1 MTDTDTVQSE
11 RTPRRV
17 RTDRETPSEPKPQR
31 GGALGRVLGLDL
43 ARALAVLGMFYA
55 HVGPMQEFKDSV
67 VNTIMQ
73 IPHGRS
79 SALFATLAGLSLVL
93 LAGGRRTLPTLER
106 RQRIVKIVIR
116 AVLLIALGTALTLWL
131 HTDIVILAFYGLFF
145 LLALPF
151 VRCGVKKLAVLS
163 ASFAV
168 VGSVVY
174 YWIGMAQPA
183 FVTALDAHDPITR
196 MGADGLGRLL
206 FTGLYPA
213 VPWLAYI
220 FAGMAI
226 AKLDLSAKRVRI
238 GMASVGAGLAL
249 AGYGLSWVLQKV
261 LFPGGGMGGG
271 SMSGSGSSGSGVAS
285 SSMGS
290 GSSGMSGSGASGTWS
305 DSLSGFDPWSSDMLQ
320 FLLSASPHSGT
331 AFELLG
337 NIGIAMLVI
346 VGSVALLDRS
356 ALARKLL
363 TPITAAGAMSLTLY
377 VAHLWAL
384 NHVPSNSEGGAV
396 VAALAVWGWFCVVGI
411 VFAFVWSRFFKR
423 GPLEYAM
430 QWATSP
436 AKLVR

>member
-1 MTDTDTVQSE
+1 MTDTDTVRSE
-11 RTPRRV
+11 RTLRLV
-17 RTDRETPSEPKPQR
+17 RTDRETPPEPKPQR

-43 ARALAVLGMFYA
+43 ARALAIFGMFYA
-55 HVGPMQEFKDSV
+55 HVGPMQEFKNPV
-67 VNTIMQ
+67 VDTIMQ

-79 SALFATLAGLSLVL
+79 SALFAILAGLSLVL
-93 LAGGRRTLPTLER
+93 LAGGRRPRPALER
-106 RQRIVKIVIR
+106 RQRTVKIVIR

-151 VRCGVKKLAVLS
+151 TRCGVKTLAALS
-163 ASFAV
+163 AAFAV
-168 VGSVVY
+168 VGSVVF
-174 YWIGMAQPA
+174 YWISMAQPA
-183 FVTALDAHDPITR
+183 FVTALNAHDPITR

-238 GMASVGAGLAL
+238 GMASVGAALAL
-249 AGYGLSWVLQKV
+249 AGYGLSSALQKV
-261 LFPGGGMGGG
+261 LSAGSGTGGAAT
-271 SMSGSGSSGSGVAS
+271 SGSSGSSGAAS

-290 GSSGMSGSGASGTWS
+290 SGTWS
-305 DSLSGFDPWSSDMLQ
+305 DSMSGFDPWSSDMLQ

-396 VAALAVWGWFCVVGI
+396 SAALAVWGWFCLGGI
-411 VFAFVWSRFFKR
+411 VLAFAWSRFFKR
-423 GPLEYAM
+423 GPLENAM

-436 AKLVR
+436 ARLVR

>member
-1 MTDTDTVQSE
+1 MTDTDTVRSE
-11 RTPRRV
+11 RTLRPF
-17 RTDRETPSEPKPQR
+17 RTDRETPPQPKPQR

-43 ARALAVLGMFYA
+43 ARALAIFGMFYA
-55 HVGPMQEFKDSV
+55 HVGPMQEFKNPV

-73 IPHGRS
+73 IPHGRA
-79 SALFATLAGLSLVL
+79 SALFAVLAGLSLVL
-93 LAGGRRTLPTLER
+93 LAGGRRPLPALER

-116 AVLLIALGTALTLWL
+116 ALLLIALGTALTLWL

-151 VRCGVKKLAVLS
+151 VRCGVKTLAVLS
-163 ASFAV
+163 AAFAV
-168 VGSVVY
+168 VGSVVF
-174 YWIGMAQPA
+174 YWIAMAQPS
-183 FVTALDAHDPITR
+183 FVTALNAHDPITR

-238 GMASVGAGLAL
+238 GMASVGAGLGL

-261 LFPGGGMGGG
+261 LFAGGGMGGG
-271 SMSGSGSSGSGVAS
+271 SGSSGSSTAS
-285 SSMGS
+285 TSTAS
-290 GSSGMSGSGASGTWS
+290 GSSGMSGSSGTWS
-305 DSLSGFDPWSSDMLQ
+305 DSMSGFDPWSSDMLQ

-346 VGSVALLDRS
+346 TGSVVLLDRS
-356 ALARKLL
+356 ALAQKLL
-363 TPITAAGAMSLTLY
+363 APVTAAGAMSLTLY

-384 NHVPSNSEGGAV
+384 NHVPSNSDGGSV
-396 VAALAVWGWFCVVGI
+396 TAALAVWGWFCVAGI
-411 VFAFVWSRFFKR
+411 AFAFVWSRFFKR

>member
-1 MTDTDTVQSE
+1 MTDTDTVRSE
-11 RTPRRV
+11 RTLRLV
-17 RTDRETPSEPKPQR
+17 RTDRETPPEPKPQR

-43 ARALAVLGMFYA
+43 ARALAILGMFYA
-55 HVGPMQEFKDSV
+55 HVGPMQEFKNPV

-79 SALFATLAGLSLVL
+79 SALFAILAGLSLVL
-93 LAGGRRTLPTLER
+93 LAGGRRPRPALER

-151 VRCGVKKLAVLS
+151 VRCGVKTLAVLS
-163 ASFAV
+163 AAFAL
-168 VGSVVY
+168 VGSVVF
-174 YWIGMAQPA
+174 YWISMAQPA
-183 FVTALDAHDPITR
+183 FVTALNAHDPITR

-226 AKLDLSAKRVRI
+226 ARLDLSAKPVRI

-249 AGYGLSWVLQKV
+249 AGYGLSWALQKV
-261 LFPGGGMGGG
+261 LFAGGGMGGG
-271 SMSGSGSSGSGVAS
+271 SMSGGSGSSGSGMAS

-290 GSSGMSGSGASGTWS
+290 GSSGTWS
-305 DSLSGFDPWSSDMLQ
+305 DSMSGFDPWSSDMLQ

-346 VGSVALLDRS
+346 VGSVTLLDRS

-384 NHVPSNSEGGAV
+384 NHVPSNSDGGAV
-396 VAALAVWGWFCVVGI
+396 TAALAVWGWFCVVGI
-411 VFAFVWSRFFKR
+411 AFAFVWSRFFKR
-423 GPLEYAM
+423 GPLEYLM

-436 AKLVR
+436 AKLIR

>member
-11 RTPRRV
+11 RTLRLV
-17 RTDRETPSEPKPQR
+17 RTDRETPPEPKPQR
-31 GGALGRVLGLDL
+31 SGALGRVLGLDL
-43 ARALAVLGMFYA
+43 ARALAIFGMFYA
-55 HVGPMQEFKDSV
+55 HVGPMQEFTNPV
-67 VNTIMQ
+67 VDTVMQ

-79 SALFATLAGLSLVL
+79 SALFAILAGLSLVL
-93 LAGGRRTLPTLER
+93 LAGGRRPRPALER
-106 RQRIVKIVIR
+106 RQRIVKIAIR
-116 AVLLIALGTALTLWL
+116 AVLLIALGTALALWL

-151 VRCGVKKLAVLS
+151 VRCGVKTLAVLS
-163 ASFAV
+163 AAFAL
-168 VGSVVY
+168 VGSVVF
-174 YWIGMAQPA
+174 YWISMAQPA
-183 FVTALDAHDPITR
+183 FVTALNAHDPVTR

-213 VPWLAYI
+213 VPWMAYL

-226 AKLDLSAKRVRI
+226 AKLDLAAKAVRI

-249 AGYGLSWVLQKV
+249 VGYGLSWVLQQV
-261 LFPGGGMGGG
+261 LFAGGGMGGG
-271 SMSGSGSSGSGVAS
+271 SMSGGPGSSGSGSAS
-285 SSMGS
+285 SSTGS
-290 GSSGMSGSGASGTWS
+290 SGTWS
-305 DSLSGFDPWSSDMLQ
+305 DSMSGFDPWSPDMLQ

-384 NHVPSNSEGGAV
+384 NHVPSNSDGGAV
-396 VAALAVWGWFCVVGI
+396 TAALAVWGWFCLAGVA
-411 VFAFVWSRFFKR
+411 FAFVWSRFFKR
-423 GPLEYAM
+423 GPLEYLM
-430 QWATSP
+430 HWATSP
-436 AKLVR
+436 AKLIR

>member
-1 MTDTDTVQSE
+1 MTDTDTVRSE
-11 RTPRRV
+11 RTLRLI
-17 RTDRETPSEPKPQR
+17 RTGRETPPEPTPQR
-31 GGALGRVLGLDL
+31 GGTLGRVLGLDL
-43 ARALAVLGMFYA
+43 ARALAIFGMFYA
-55 HVGPMQEFKDSV
+55 HVGPMQEFKNPV

-73 IPHGRS
+73 IPHGRA
-79 SALFATLAGLSLVL
+79 SALFAVLAGLSLVL
-93 LAGGRRTLPTLER
+93 LAGGRRTPPALER

-131 HTDIVILAFYGLFF
+131 RTDIVILAFYGLFF

-151 VRCGVKKLAVLS
+151 TRCGVKTLAVLS

-168 VGSVVY
+168 VGSVVF
-174 YWIGMAQPA
+174 YWISMAQPA
-183 FVTALDAHDPITR
+183 FVTALNAHDPITR

-261 LFPGGGMGGG
+261 LFAGGGMGG
-271 SMSGSGSSGSGVAS
+271 SGSGSSGSGMAS
-285 SSMGS
+285 ASTGS
-290 GSSGMSGSGASGTWS
+290 GSSGMSGSSGTWS
-305 DSLSGFDPWSSDMLQ
+305 DSMSGFDPWSRDMLQ

-396 VAALAVWGWFCVVGI
+396 TAALAVWGWFCVGGI

-436 AKLVR
+436 AKLMR

>member
-1 MTDTDTVQSE
+1 
-11 RTPRRV
+11 
-17 RTDRETPSEPKPQR
+17 
-31 GGALGRVLGLDL
+31 
-43 ARALAVLGMFYA
+43 
-55 HVGPMQEFKDSV
+55 
-67 VNTIMQ
+67 
-73 IPHGRS
+73 
-79 SALFATLAGLSLVL
+79 
-93 LAGGRRTLPTLER
+93 
-106 RQRIVKIVIR
+106 
-116 AVLLIALGTALTLWL
+116 
-131 HTDIVILAFYGLFF
+131 
-145 LLALPF
+145 
-151 VRCGVKKLAVLS
+151 
-163 ASFAV
+163 
-168 VGSVVY
+168 
-174 YWIGMAQPA
+174 MAQPA
-183 FVTALDAHDPITR
+183 FVTALNAHDPITR

-220 FAGMAI
+220 FAGTAI

-249 AGYGLSWVLQKV
+249 TGYGLSWVLQKV
-261 LFPGGGMGGG
+261 LFAGGGMGGSG
-271 SMSGSGSSGSGVAS
+271 SMSSGSGSSGSGMAS
-285 SSMGS
+285 ASTGS
-290 GSSGMSGSGASGTWS
+290 GSSGMSGSSGTWS
-305 DSLSGFDPWSSDMLQ
+305 DSMSGFDPWSPDMLQ

-396 VAALAVWGWFCVVGI
+396 TAALAVWGWFCVGGI

-430 QWATSP
+430 QWATRP
-436 AKLVR
+436 AKLMR

>member
-1 MTDTDTVQSE
+1 MTDTDTVRSD
-11 RTPRRV
+11 RTLRLVRV
-17 RTDRETPSEPKPQR
+17 DRDAPAEPKPPR

-43 ARALAVLGMFYA
+43 ARALAIFGMFYA
-55 HVGPMQEFKDSV
+55 HVGPMQEFKNPV

-79 SALFATLAGLSLVL
+79 SALFALLAGLSLVL
-93 LAGGRRTLPTLER
+93 LAGGRRPRPALER

-116 AVLLIALGTALTLWL
+116 SILLIALGTALTLWL

-151 VRCGVKKLAVLS
+151 VRCGVKTLAVLS
-163 ASFAV
+163 AAFAV
-168 VGSVVY
+168 VGSVVF
-174 YWIGMAQPA
+174 YWIAMAQPA
-183 FVTALDAHDPITR
+183 FVTALNAHDPITR

-226 AKLDLSAKRVRI
+226 AKLDLSAKRVRV
-238 GMASVGAGLAL
+238 GMASIGAGLAL
-249 AGYGLSWVLQKV
+249 AGYGLSWALQKV
-261 LFPGGGMGGG
+261 LFTGGGTGGG
-271 SMSGSGSSGSGVAS
+271 SMSGGSSGSGAAAS
-285 SSMGS
+285 SAGS
-290 GSSGMSGSGASGTWS
+290 GSSGMSGSSGTWS
-305 DSLSGFDPWSSDMLQ
+305 DSMSGFDPWSSDMLQ
-320 FLLSASPHSGT
+320 FLLSAGPHSGT
-331 AFELLG
+331 PFELLG

-346 VGSVALLDRS
+346 VGSVTLLDRS

-396 VAALAVWGWFCVVGI
+396 TAALAIWGWFCVLGI
-411 VFAFVWSRFFKR
+411 AFAFTWSRFFKR
-423 GPLEYAM
+423 GPLEYLM

>member
-1 MTDTDTVQSE
+1 MTDTDTVRSE
-11 RTPRRV
+11 RMLV

-31 GGALGRVLGLDL
+31 GSALGRVLGLDL
-43 ARALAVLGMFYA
+43 ARALAIFGMFYA
-55 HVGPMQEFKDSV
+55 HVGPMQEFRNPV

-79 SALFATLAGLSLVL
+79 SALFAVLAGLSLVL
-93 LAGGRRTLPTLER
+93 LAGGRRQLPALER

-116 AVLLIALGTALTLWL
+116 AVLLITLGTVLTLWL

-151 VRCGVKKLAVLS
+151 VRCGVKRLAVLS

-174 YWIGMAQPA
+174 YWIAMAQPA
-183 FVTALDAHDPITR
+183 FVTALNTHDPITR

-213 VPWLAYI
+213 LPWLAYI

-226 AKLDLSAKRVRI
+226 AKLDLSAKRVRV

-249 AGYGLSWVLQKV
+249 AGYGLSWVLLKV
-261 LFPGGGMGGG
+261 LFAGGGMGGG
-271 SMSGSGSSGSGVAS
+271 FGSSGSSMAS
-285 SSMGS
+285 SSTGS
-290 GSSGMSGSGASGTWS
+290 GSSGMSGSSGTWS
-305 DSLSGFDPWSSDMLQ
+305 DSLSEYDPWSSDMLQ

-384 NHVPSNSEGGAV
+384 NHVPSNSDGGPV
-396 VAALAVWGWFCVVGI
+396 TEALAVWGWFCVVGI
-411 VFAFVWSRFFKR
+411 GFAFVWSRWFKR

>member
-1 MTDTDTVQSE
+1 MTETETMRSE
-11 RTPRRV
+11 RTLRLV
-17 RTDRETPSEPKPQR
+17 RTDRETPPEPKPQR

-43 ARALAVLGMFYA
+43 ARALAIFGMFYA
-55 HVGPMQEFKDSV
+55 HVGPMQEFKNPV
-67 VNTIMQ
+67 VNTVMQ

-79 SALFATLAGLSLVL
+79 SALFAVLAGLSLVL
-93 LAGGRRTLPTLER
+93 LAGGRRPLPALER
-106 RQRIVKIVIR
+106 RQRIVKVVIR

-151 VRCGVKKLAVLS
+151 TRCGVKTLAALS
-163 ASFAV
+163 AAFAV
-168 VGSVVY
+168 VGSVVF
-174 YWIGMAQPA
+174 YWISMAQPA
-183 FVTALDAHDPITR
+183 FVTALNAHDPLTR

-213 VPWLAYI
+213 VPWLAYL

-226 AKLDLSAKRVRI
+226 AKLDLSAERVRI

-249 AGYGLSWVLQKV
+249 VGYGLSWVLQRV

-271 SMSGSGSSGSGVAS
+271 SMMGGGSSGSGAAAS
-285 SSMGS
+285 SA
-290 GSSGMSGSGASGTWS
+290 GSSGISGSSGTWS
-305 DSLSGFDPWSSDMLQ
+305 DSMSGLDPWSSDMLQ
-320 FLLSASPHSGT
+320 ALLSASPHSGT

-346 VGSVALLDRS
+346 IGSVVLLDRS

-363 TPITAAGAMSLTLY
+363 TPVTAAGAMSLTLY

-384 NHVPSNSEGGAV
+384 NHVPSNSDGGAV
-396 VAALAVWGWFCVVGI
+396 TAALAVWGWFCAAGI
-411 VFAFVWSRFFKR
+411 AFAFAWSRCFKR
-423 GPLEYAM
+423 GPLEYLM

-436 AKLVR
+436 AKLIR